1 MTNKDYSFISER
13 VYEACGIVLSEQK
26 KDMVYARIS
35 RRLRK
40 LGLSSFSEYISYLN
54 NNESVEFGEFIN
66 AITTNLTSFFRETH
80 HFDFLKKT
88 AVPEILSRHK
98 SDHRVRIWSA
108 GCSLGMEPYSI
119 AICLDKLIPSNWD
132 FKILATDLDTNVLES
147 GREAIY
153 EGGQVSGL
161 SDAQL
166 KKYFLKDG
174 SAKRY
179 KAKPYLKQNISFKQL
194 NLLKEWP
201 MKGPFDVIFCR
212 NVIIYF
218 DHETKVKLF
227 NRYANLLAPGG
238 YLILGHSESMGR
250 ENSQFKGLGQN
261 VYQKIA
267 Q

>member
-35 RRLRK
+35 RRIRAI
-40 LGLSSFSEYISYLN
+40 GLSSFAEYITYLSE
-54 NNESVEFGEFIN
+54 NESVEFGEFIN
-66 AITTNLTSFFRETH
+66 AITTNLTSFFREKH
-80 HFDFLKKT
+80 HFSFLKET
-88 AVPEILSRHK
+88 ALPEIITRHQH
-98 SDHRVRIWSA
+98 DQRVRIWSA

-132 FKILATDLDTNVLES
+132 FKILATDLDTNVLAS
-147 GREAIY
+147 GREAVY
-153 EGGQVSGL
+153 SGNQVSGL
-161 SDAQL
+161 SDKEL

-174 SAKRY
+174 GSARY
-179 KAKPYLKQNISFKQL
+179 KAKEHIKKNISFKQL

-227 NRYANLLAPGG
+227 NRYAKLLAPGG

-250 ENSQFKGLGQN
+250 ENLQFKGLGQN
-261 VYQKIA
+261 VYQKIV